1 MIINIFKDIK
11 SFLLGVKQYTFYFQT
26 LTFGDSMLSLWFFF
40 LQLIGFNKSSNSR
53 ELFLDEVYKLFNF
66 NKAYLFG
73 SARSGLY
80 SILKSLNH
88 SNGSEVLVTGFTC
101 EVVPNA
107 IINAGY
113 LPIYVDINP
122 TTYCMDP
129 KNVEKLITKKTKV
142 IIIQHTFGIPAKI
155 NELVSI
161 AKKYDLFVI
170 EDCAVSLGSRYNGKL
185 TGTFGDAS
193 IFSFELS
200 KTITSCWGGMLLL
213 NTNDTDT
220 LKSMDD
226 FYDKVPE
233 QTNFKSLKILF
244 QLGISGIL
252 YRPHIHVIGKYLI
265 AIFYKLKIFS
275 VSTSALE
282 KKAKLNSKY
291 LVKLS
296 TSQAKV
302 VLRQFKRLDSSI
314 KSKIKIK
321 EQFIHE
327 FSNHL
332 DSDFVKNIISNDVIL
347 IRFPLL
353 TRNRKILKDLFD
365 SNKIELGFWFTAPL
379 SSDLINHKLFNY
391 TFNDCICS
399 EMVADQIINIPIIKI
414 NPSFLKIINK
424 TI

>member
-11 SFLLGVKQYTFYFQT
+11 SFLLGKKHYTFYFQT
-26 LTFGDSMLSLWFFF
+26 LTFGDSLLSLWLF
-40 LQLIGFNKSSNSR
+40 LLELIGLNKNRNSR
-53 ELFLDEVYKLFNF
+53 ELFLDEVHKLFNF

-73 SARSGLY
+73 SARSSLY
-80 SILKSLNH
+80 SILKSLNY
-88 SNGSEVLVTGFTC
+88 SIGSEVLVTGFTC

-122 TTYCMDP
+122 SNYCMDP
-129 KNVEKLITKKTKV
+129 KIVEKLITKKTKV
-142 IIIQHTFGIPAKI
+142 IIIQHTFGIPAQI
-155 NELVSI
+155 DELVSI
-161 AKKYDLFVI
+161 AKKYNLFVI

-213 NTNDTDT
+213 NTNDRDT
-220 LKSMDD
+220 LKSMDK

-233 QTNFKSLKILF
+233 QNNFRSLKTLF

-252 YRPHIHVIGKYLI
+252 YRPHIYIIGKYLI

-275 VSTSALE
+275 ASTTDLE
-282 KKAKLNSKY
+282 KKAKLHSKY

-296 TSQAKV
+296 PSQAKV
-302 VLRQFKRLDSSI
+302 ILRQFKRLDSSI
-314 KSKIKIK
+314 KNKIKIK
-321 EQFIHE
+321 EEFIYE

-332 DSDFVKNIISNDVIL
+332 DNDFVKNINSNDIIL
-347 IRFPLL
+347 IRFPIL
-353 TRNRKILKDLFD
+353 TRNRKILKHLFD
-365 SNKIELGFWFTAPL
+365 SNKIELGYWFTAPL

-391 TFNDCICS
+391 TFNNCICS
-399 EMVADQIINIPIIKI
+399 EMVADQIINIPMIKI
-414 NPSFLKIINK
+414 NPSFLKIINT